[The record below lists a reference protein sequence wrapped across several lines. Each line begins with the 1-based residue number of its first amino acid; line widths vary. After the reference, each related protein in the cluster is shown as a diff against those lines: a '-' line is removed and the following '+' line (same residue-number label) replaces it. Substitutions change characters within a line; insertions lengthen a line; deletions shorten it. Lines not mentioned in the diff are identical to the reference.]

1 MKTAFVAV
9 TAAVIR
15 CRQYVENQV
24 AGHVGAASVW
34 EWRMPN
40 SLAILAWLKAVL
52 GNELAAGPKAPFAER
67 ANGTKRALRS

>member
-9 TAAVIR
+9 TAAAIF
-15 CRQYVENQV
+15 CRQYLESQM
-24 AGHVGAASVW
+24 ADHVDAVSVW